1 MDCINT
7 INSNKFVPQIFLT
20 LRLKFNIN
28 TNQMDIFFFLSLS
41 IFHVVLFFFFFIS
54 SIIIG
59 QCQEEFY
66 WRLMQFQKR
75 ISRFGWE
82 TVNTSNYDNEL
93 HFPKKNIGY
102 KSSREDD
109 GNCTRSEKIL
119 KIPNA
124 RCRKV
129 RMRREIFQV
138 EKFLRDNFSNGEFF
152 FFQYN
157 YSFNSWDVI
166 NLSNKVI

>member
-28 TNQMDIFFFLSLS
+28 TNQMDIFFFFLSQFFTS
-41 IFHVVLFFFFFIS
+41 FYFFFFIS

-66 WRLMQFQKR
+66 WRLMQFRKR

-82 TVNTSNYDNEL
+82 TVNTSNYDNGL

-157 YSFNSWDVI
+157 YSFNSWNVI